1 MTVLHSG
8 DVAPNFIL
16 DDQGGNRVA
25 LKQCLGSKVLL
36 YFYPKADTPGCTSQA
51 CSIRDNF
58 HLLRENGIICIGI
71 SPDMVTLQKKFIDKY
86 QLPFTLL
93 SDTTH
98 DIAECYGVWQ
108 EKVMYGKKIF
118 GIIRS
123 AFLIDE
129 SGIIIQTWY
138 KVKPDETVPN
148 VLTIIS
154 Q

>member
-1 MTVLHSG
+1 
-8 DVAPNFIL
+8 
-16 DDQGGNRVA
+16 
-25 LKQCLGSKVLL
+25 
-36 YFYPKADTPGCTSQA
+36 
-51 CSIRDNF
+51 
-58 HLLRENGIICIGI
+58 
-71 SPDMVTLQKKFIDKY
+71 MVTLQKKFIDKY

-108 EKVMYGKKIF
+108 EKAMYGKKIF